1 MRLTDLATDLSHAAR
16 VLGRRPGFAI
26 AAILSLALGI
36 GVTTAIFTIVNA
48 VALRPLP
55 YADPDRLVWMTELL
69 HGSSTDDLTLTPHFL
84 EWRRQSKTFAALAG
98 YQYQTRN
105 LTGVDDA
112 IELHTARVSASLLSM
127 IGVLPAIG
135 RNFTVQEDAKGHEH
149 VAILTDAL
157 WRDHFGSDP
166 KIAGRPVVLDAEP
179 YIVVGVMPPG
189 FVFPGVEPVD
199 VLTPLGKDEAAEL
212 AYSDGGFSA
221 MRNVVGRLK
230 PGVTL
235 DQANAEIMVINSRLP
250 HPPWSVRITI
260 DMFALKDYLYG
271 NARKAGWILLAAA
284 GLLLWI
290 ACANVSNLL
299 LARLTARDREL
310 AIRAVLGGTR
320 GRLIAQL
327 LAESALLSA
336 IACVLG
342 LALAWAL
349 RAPILVLSPYKLAGL
364 DHLQF
369 DARVLAF
376 AIASAIVTVVL
387 FGVIPAFRATEIRLA
402 DAVKSGEAAVVG
414 GRGSV
419 RILSTIAALEI
430 ATLLVLST
438 GAGVMLKSFWKLR
451 YENLGFAPEH
461 LIAATLRLSGPR
473 YADELNRATFAGNSA
488 HRSAFLDQLLERAQN
503 LPGVEA
509 VAVTN
514 SGEIPPGTWHATN
527 IFTIEGRP
535 PMAMGS
541 GQRPFA
547 RYQQASPGLFALLHI
562 PLLRGRL
569 FGQDNRFDVAVI
581 NRALAEKYFHGE
593 NPIGQRIRFGATN
606 SWFEIVGV
614 AADVKTSGLSAAP
627 EPAVYYPY
635 GPAEAFA
642 DVGIILKSPLSEA
655 VIGDEL
661 GKAVIAIDP
670 NQPLSTVETLNTRL
684 SDSVSKPR
692 FIAALLFAFAALAA
706 ILGIIGVYGVVSVR
720 VRWQM
725 RELAVR
731 QALGAQPGDVIRHV
745 LRQGLGMIAIGI
757 AAGIGGSL
765 ALGRVL
771 SGMLYEV
778 RANDPITLVSVAM
791 MLSLVALLACW
802 IPARRA
808 ARVDPLVLLRY
819 E

>member
-1 MRLTDLATDLSHAAR
+1 MRLSDLAADLAHAAR
-16 VLGRRPGFAI
+16 VLRRRPGFAI

-36 GVTTAIFTIVNA
+36 GATTAIFTVVNA

-84 EWRRQSKTFAALAG
+84 EWRRQSKTFASLAG

-105 LTGVDDA
+105 LTGLNDA
-112 IELHTARVSASLLSM
+112 IELHTARVSASLLPM
-127 IGVLPAIG
+127 IGVLPATG
-135 RNFTVQEDAKGHEH
+135 RNFTAQEDAKGHEH

-157 WRDHFGSDP
+157 WRDHFGSDS
-166 KIAGRPVVLDAEP
+166 KIAGHPVLLDGVQ
-179 YIVVGVMPPG
+179 YTVIGVMPPG

-199 VLTPLGKDEAAEL
+199 LLTPLGKDEAAEL
-212 AYSDGGFSA
+212 AWTDGGFSA
-221 MRNVVGRLK
+221 MRNVAGRLN
-230 PGVTL
+230 PGVTI
-235 DQANAEIMVINSRLP
+235 DQASAELLVINSRLP

-260 DMFALKDYLYG
+260 DAQALKDHLYG
-271 NARKAGWILLAAA
+271 TAKSAGWILLAAA
-284 GLLLWI
+284 GFLLWI

-327 LAESALLSA
+327 LAESALLASV
-336 IACVLG
+336 ACGLG
-342 LALAWAL
+342 LMLAWAL
-349 RAPILVLSPYKLAGL
+349 RAPILALSPYKLAGL

-376 AIASAIVTVVL
+376 AISSAILTVIL

-402 DAVKSGEAAVVG
+402 EAVKSGEAAVVG
-414 GRGSV
+414 GRGAV
-419 RILSTIAALEI
+419 RVLSTIAALEI

-451 YENLGFAPEH
+451 YENLGFAPDR
-461 LIAATLRLSGPR
+461 LIASTLRLSGPR
-473 YADELNRATFAGNSA
+473 YADELGRAQSGSDS

-509 VAVTN
+509 AAVTN
-514 SGEIPPGTWHATN
+514 AGEIPPGTWHATN
-527 IFTIEGRP
+527 IFTIGGRAP
-535 PMAMGS
+535 MPMAS

-569 FGQDNRFDVAVI
+569 FSSSDRFEVAVV
-581 NRALAEKYFHGE
+581 NRALAGKYFRGE
-593 NPIGQRIRFGATN
+593 NPIGQHISFGATR
-606 SWFEIVGV
+606 SWFEIVGIV
-614 AADVKTSGLSAAP
+614 ADVKTSGLNAAP

-635 GPAEAFA
+635 SPKEAFA
-642 DVGIILKSPLSEA
+642 DVGVIVKSPLSEA

-661 GKAVIAIDP
+661 RRAVAAIDP
-670 NQPLSTVETLNTRL
+670 NQPISTIETLNTRL

-692 FIAALLFAFAALAA
+692 FVAALLAAFAALAA
-706 ILGIIGVYGVVSVR
+706 ILGIIGVYGVVACR

-745 LRQGLGMIAIGI
+745 LRQGLTLIAVGVIAGI
-757 AAGIGGSL
+757 AGSL
-765 ALGRVL
+765 ALSRALV
-771 SGMLYEV
+771 GMLYEV
-778 RANDPITLVSVAM
+778 RGNDPVTLISVAV
-791 MLSLVALLACW
+791 MLSAVALAACW

>member
-1 MRLTDLATDLSHAAR
+1 MVQDLFYAAR
-16 VLGRRPGFAI
+16 ILLRRPGFAI

-36 GVTTAIFTIVNA
+36 GVTTAIFTVVNA

-69 HGSSTDDLTLTPHFL
+69 HGSTTDDLTLTPHFL
-84 EWRRQSKTFAALAG
+84 EWRRQSKAFAALAG

-112 IELHTARVSASLLSM
+112 VELHTARVSASLLPM
-127 IGVLPAIG
+127 IGVMPAIG

-157 WRDHFGSDP
+157 WRDRFGGDP
-166 KIAGRPVVLDAEP
+166 KAAGRTILLDAVP
-179 YIVVGVMPPG
+179 YVVIGVMPRG
-189 FVFPGVEPVD
+189 FVFPGVEAVD
-199 VLTPLGKDEAAEL
+199 LLTPLGKDEAAEL
-212 AYSDGGFSA
+212 AYTDGGFSA
-221 MRNVVGRLK
+221 MRNVLGRLS
-230 PGVTL
+230 PGVTME
-235 DQANAEIMVINSRLP
+235 QANAELMVINSRLP

-260 DMFALKDYLYG
+260 DSYALKDHLYG
-271 NARKAGWILLAAA
+271 NAKAASWILLAAA
-284 GLLLWI
+284 GFLLWI

-310 AIRAVLGGTR
+310 AIRAVLGGSR
-320 GRLIAQL
+320 GRLMAQL
-327 LAESALLSA
+327 LVESALLSVV
-336 IACVLG
+336 ACGLG
-342 LALAWAL
+342 LAFAWAL
-349 RAPILVLSPYKLAGL
+349 RAPILALSPHKLAGL

-369 DARVLAF
+369 DGRVLAF
-376 AIASAIVTVVL
+376 AIASAILTVAF
-387 FGVIPAFRATEIRLA
+387 FGVLPALRATEIRLGE
-402 DAVKSGEAAVVG
+402 AVKSGEAAVVG

-430 ATLLVLST
+430 ATLLILST

-451 YENLGFAPEH
+451 YENLGFTPDR

-473 YADELNRATFAGNSA
+473 YADEQNRATLGGNVA
-488 HRSAFLDQLLERAQN
+488 HRSQFIDQLLERAQN

-509 VAVTN
+509 AAITN
-514 SGEIPPGTWHATN
+514 SWEIPPGTWHATN
-527 IFTIEGRP
+527 IFTIQGRP
-535 PMAMGS
+535 AIPMAS

-547 RYQQASPGLFALLHI
+547 RYQQSSPGLFALLQV

-569 FGQDNRFDVAVI
+569 FDASDRFEVCVI
-581 NRALAEKYFHGE
+581 NRALADKYFRGE
-593 NPIGQRIRFGATN
+593 NPIGQHLGFGATR
-606 SWFEIVGV
+606 SVFEIIGIV
-614 AADVKTSGLSAAP
+614 ADVKTSGLDAAP

-635 GPAEAFA
+635 GPTEAFT
-642 DVGIILKSPLSEA
+642 DVGVIVRSPLGESVIASELREA
-655 VIGDEL
+655 VSR
-661 GKAVIAIDP
+661 IDP
-670 NQPLSTVETLNTRL
+670 NQPVSSVETLNTRL

-692 FIAALLFAFAALAA
+692 FIAALLFAFAGLAVV
-706 ILGIIGVYGVVSVR
+706 LGIIGVYGVVACR

-731 QALGAQPGDVIRHV
+731 QALGAQPRDVIGHV
-745 LRQGLGMIAIGI
+745 LRQGLGMIAMGI
-757 AAGIGGSL
+757 AAGLVGSL
-765 ALGRVL
+765 ALSRVL

-778 RANDPITLVSVAM
+778 RANDPATLIGVTL
-791 MLSLVALLACW
+791 MLSAVALAACW